1 MPTLQISFDV
11 KLNPSVQVND
21 TAWISQEM
29 PGNTLS
35 EPTKLGEI
43 VGVQGNILTV
53 QVDTIV
59 NYLGYIEGFFL
70 LFSKPI
76 HINESGLKDIMQ
88 TLPLEIHPHRT
99 RSYLLLAQKQLSVV
113 NKAQKV

>member
-76 HINESGLKDIMQ
+76 HINESGLKGYYADVTFRNSSTSHAELFAISS
-88 TLPLEIHPHRT
+88 E
-99 RSYLLLAQKQLSVV
+99 AVV
-113 NKAQKV
+113 SSK

>member
-1 MPTLQISFDV
+1 MPTLQISFNV

-21 TAWISQEM
+21 TAWICQEM

-43 VGVQGNILTV
+43 VGVQGNVLTV
-53 QVDTIV
+53 QIV
-59 NYLGYIEGFFL
+59 AIYPNPGFIEGWFL

-76 HINESGLKDIMQ
+76 HINESGLKGYYADVTFRNSSTSHAELFAISS
-88 TLPLEIHPHRT
+88 E
-99 RSYLLLAQKQLSVV
+99 AVV
-113 NKAQKV
+113 SSK